1 MNLNAPDAATLERDS
16 KEQSKSSVWHKARL
30 HRITASNFHRVA
42 FRREKTEPSKLL
54 ASLLYNKCKQ
64 TAAMQFGL
72 ENEETAAQRFIEDIK
87 SRNFSDIK
95 LEKRG
100 FVVDK
105 DKPYLGASVDR
116 IAVLDGHEY
125 IVELKNPSSTWDL
138 NIQLA
143 AVQLPCLKVDENN
156 VISLNR
162 RYAYY
167 TQVQGQMAVLG
178 VHKCYFV
185 LCTEKDIHVEFI
197 PFNET
202 FWKSVVAR
210 LETFYMNIFL
220 PEIVY
225 PSVKYDLPAL
235 DLSKF

>member
-1 MNLNAPDAATLERDS
+1 MR
-16 KEQSKSSVWHKARL
+16 
-30 HRITASNFHRVA
+30 
-42 FRREKTEPSKLL
+42 KLL
-54 ASLLYNKCKQ
+54 HSVLLRTLKAEISQ
-64 TAAMQFGL
+64 
-72 ENEETAAQRFIEDIK
+72 
-87 SRNFSDIK
+87 DIK

-125 IVELKNPSSTWDL
+125 IVELKKPSSTWDL

-178 VHKCYFV
+178 VHKCY
-185 LCTEKDIHVEFI
+185 LCYVQRKT
-197 PFNET
+197 
-202 FWKSVVAR
+202 
-210 LETFYMNIFL
+210 YM
-220 PEIVY
+220 
-225 PSVKYDLPAL
+225 
-235 DLSKF
+235 